1 MAPAPTTAVVVRCHN
16 PTDAALTRIGAW
28 ARSLDGSGVALVVS
42 VDQTTQ
48 GSSRRRA
55 RRGRSRGPA
64 RRVAAALGGLGRV
77 HVYDERALVAAYPC
91 LAAAAATAHVAGARE
106 FRTGAV
112 SLAWGFHCECLNLW
126 YQALARKFD
135 FVWKLEDD
143 VGYSGDLREFVGRFD
158 AEPADL
164 LTADAGHRPGSRW
177 WWADAATPAYLAAYA
192 PRDRLASRE
201 HAQRF
206 SRRLLDRL
214 HDLHGRGVTAWSEAL
229 AVTVCAAAP
238 DLVLERLPPSVLG
251 DPYAHDGR
259 VSERAWRDVVD
270 GRSARRKR
278 KLYHAL
284 KF

>member
-1 MAPAPTTAVVVRCHN
+1 VKATKCDAPPTAAADMAPAPTTTVVGSWQPAAADMAPAPTTAVVVRCHD
-16 PTDAALTRIGAW
+16 PTDAALARIGAW

-64 RRVAAALGGLGRV
+64 RRVAAVLGGLGRV

-135 FVWKLEDD
+135 FVWNS
-143 VGYSGDLREFVGRFD
+143 V
-158 AEPADL
+158 
-164 LTADAGHRPGSRW
+164 
-177 WWADAATPAYLAAYA
+177 
-192 PRDRLASRE
+192 
-201 HAQRF
+201 
-206 SRRLLDRL
+206 
-214 HDLHGRGVTAWSEAL
+214 
-229 AVTVCAAAP
+229 
-238 DLVLERLPPSVLG
+238 ERQECFF
-251 DPYAHDGR
+251 A
-259 VSERAWRDVVD
+259 
-270 GRSARRKR
+270 
-278 KLYHAL
+278 
-284 KF
+284 

>member
-1 MAPAPTTAVVVRCHN
+1 MAPAPTTAVVVRCHD
-16 PTDAALTRIGAW
+16 PTDAALARIGAW
-28 ARSLDGSGVALVVS
+28 ARSLDGSGVALV
-42 VDQTTQ
+42 
-48 GSSRRRA
+48 
-55 RRGRSRGPA
+55 
-64 RRVAAALGGLGRV
+64 
-77 HVYDERALVAAYPC
+77 
-91 LAAAAATAHVAGARE
+91 
-106 FRTGAV
+106 
-112 SLAWGFHCECLNLW
+112 
-126 YQALARKFD
+126 
-135 FVWKLEDD
+135 VWKLEDD

-270 GRSARRKR
+270 GRSARKKR